1 MEIEDSTM
9 HNGQVDKQFLA
20 APVKS
25 PVDKFQLIP
34 EVWKARGLHLES
46 FNYFVTTD
54 IKKIVRAN
62 SLVTSEYNPE
72 IYLRYKDVRI
82 GRPSEIID
90 GVTEPL
96 TPYKC
101 RQSDKT

>member
-1 MEIEDSTM
+1 M
-9 HNGQVDKQFLA
+9 A
-20 APVKS
+20 
-25 PVDKFQLIP
+25 
-34 EVWKARGLHLES
+34 ARGLHLES

-72 IYLRYKDVRI
+72 VYLRYKDVRI